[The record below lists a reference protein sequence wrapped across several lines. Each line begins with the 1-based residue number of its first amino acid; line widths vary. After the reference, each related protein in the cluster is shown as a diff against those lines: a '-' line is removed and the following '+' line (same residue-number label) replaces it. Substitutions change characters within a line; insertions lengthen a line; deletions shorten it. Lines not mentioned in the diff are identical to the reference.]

1 MSQVT
6 LKQIAPEDHETLLT
20 EFEAATLEAFGSPIV
35 PDFERNVDDQG
46 NPIYRNHHSE
56 AAEDNIN
63 ACFIGFCIA
72 KGFVGKMS
80 E

>member
-6 LKQIAPEDHETLLT
+6 LKQIAPEDHETLFT
-20 EFEAATLEAFGSPIV
+20 EFEAATLEAFGNSVV
-35 PDFERNVDDQG
+35 PDFERNVDSQG
-46 NPIYRNHHSE
+46 NPNYRNPCSK
-56 AAEDNIN
+56 AAEDSIN

>member
-6 LKQIAPEDHETLLT
+6 LKQIAPEYHETLFT

-35 PDFERNVDDQG
+35 PTFERNVDDQG
-46 NPIYRNHHSE
+46 NPIYRNPCSE
-56 AAEDNIN
+56 VAEDQIN
-63 ACFIGFCIA
+63 ALFIGFCIA